1 MNSSQPTGGI
11 LVLGSNSFSGASFI
25 GHSLANK
32 NSVIGMSRSEEAQI
46 PFRSYVKNAT
56 SENFHFYN
64 LDLNNDLELIEE
76 TLSQVRIDVV
86 VNFAAQSMVAQSWE
100 KPEDWYNTNVVSMAK
115 LCNLLL
121 SQGTIEK
128 FINFTT
134 PEVYGSTNGWIRES
148 FNFAPNTPYAI
159 SRAAS
164 DWHLKALYENFGFP
178 VIFTRAANVFGEHQR
193 LYRIVPRVILS
204 ALTGRKLPLQGG
216 GKSIRSF
223 IHIEDVSDA
232 LTKIIE
238 EGKPGESYHISTN
251 ELVTI
256 YELVA
261 LVAEKLNVNL
271 EDLIEMVPDRPGKD
285 FAYQLDSQKIRS
297 ELGWEDKISLSEGLD
312 RTIKWVTDNLDELK
326 EMPLNYEHR
335 R

>member
-1 MNSSQPTGGI
+1 M
-11 LVLGSNSFSGASFI
+11 LGSNSFSGASFI
-25 GHSLANK
+25 ERALTNE
-32 NSVIGMSRSEEAQI
+32 NSVIGMSRSVEAQI
-46 PFRSYVKNAT
+46 PFKPYARKTT

-64 LDLNNDLELIEE
+64 VDLNNDLESIEE
-76 TLSQVRIDVV
+76 TISKVRIDVI

-100 KPEDWYNTNVVSMAK
+100 KPEDWYNTNVVSIAK

-121 SQGTIEK
+121 NQGSIEK

-134 PEVYGSTNGWIRES
+134 PEVYGSTNGWVRES
-148 FNFAPNTPYAI
+148 FDFAPNTPYAI

-164 DWHLKALYENFGFP
+164 DWHLKALHENFGFP
-178 VIFTRAANVFGEHQR
+178 VIFTRAANVYGEHQR

-204 ALTGRKLPLQGG
+204 GLTGQKLPLQGG

-223 IHIEDVSDA
+223 IHIEDVSNA
-232 LTKIIE
+232 LIKIVE
-238 EGKPGESYHISTN
+238 NGKPGESYHISTN

-256 YELVA
+256 YDLVA
-261 LVAEKLNVNL
+261 LVAKKLNVKL
-271 EDLIEMVPDRPGKD
+271 EDLIEMAPDRPGKD

-297 ELGWEDKISLSEGLD
+297 ELEWEDKISLSEGLD
-312 RTIKWVTDNLDELK
+312 RTIKWVMDNLDELK
-326 EMPLNYEHR
+326 EMQLNYEHR